1 MVTNINQMVTQRLQR
16 QLKQI
21 AMQQD
26 EEEIVVEMQFVND
39 TM

>member
-1 MVTNINQMVTQRLQR
+1 MVTNINQMVTQSLQR

-26 EEEIVVEMQFVND
+26 EEEIVVEVQFVND
-39 TM
+39 IT

>member
-1 MVTNINQMVTQRLQR
+1 MTTNINQMVTQSLQR

-21 AMQQD
+21 AIQQD
-26 EEEIVVEMQFVND
+26 EEEIVVEVQFVND